1 MSPKVKEVRS
11 NDLRKAWPRH
21 SCIRN
26 VCGIGNPDSFPHSV
40 CDAHFRDRKLG
51 TGEVECL
58 AWSHTWARIWTQVSL
73 ASKPVPDPLGLWQ
86 CTVNPLGQ
94 GSQSLD
100 HGVVSVWGLFRNW
113 AAPQAV
119 GSPRASELH
128 LPLPITPITAWVLPP
143 VRSAAALDSHRS
155 MNLTVNSKWEGYKLW
170 IPCENL
176 MPGDLR
182 RCWDGDASTGEQ
194 LQMHISISRG
204 LTAETIINQ
213 LFPDSYQNPLSEWQV
228 TIKLHLVAGFKTESN
243 AFSLHAAHSLC
254 YLPFP
259 SVPLSCIAHL
269 FQSQFGKPTR

>member
-1 MSPKVKEVRS
+1 MHACV
-11 NDLRKAWPRH
+11 L
-21 SCIRN
+21 SCIQLFVTPWSVATKLYPISGVSNPGPQTDVGLWAVRN
-26 VCGIGNPDSFPHSV
+26 WPHSRRWV
-40 CDAHFRDRKLG
+40 AGQLVRH
-51 TGEVECL
+51 
-58 AWSHTWARIWTQVSL
+58 
-73 ASKPVPDPLGLWQ
+73 PLYLQ
-86 CTVNPLGQ
+86 
-94 GSQSLD
+94 
-100 HGVVSVWGLFRNW
+100 
-113 AAPQAV
+113 
-119 GSPRASELH
+119 
-128 LPLPITPITAWVLPP
+128 PLPITPITAWVLPP